1 MENGVYSDQMS
12 PSHFMFIFF
21 DHDSFQNTKNHYYP
35 LVQLK
40 TTFETMIPYYRLRQV
55 NYLQNRH

>member
-1 MENGVYSDQMS
+1 MENGVYYDRMS

-21 DHDSFQNTKNHYYP
+21 DRDSFQNTKNHYYP

-40 TTFETMIPYYRLRQV
+40 TTFETMIPDYRLR
-55 NYLQNRH
+55 

>member
-1 MENGVYSDQMS
+1 MENGGYSDQMS
-12 PSHFMFIFF
+12 PSHFMLIFF

-40 TTFETMIPYYRLRQV
+40 TTFETMIPHYRLR
-55 NYLQNRH
+55 